1 MLVYLIPILMLGLA
15 FAAVSALI
23 SIPVALGFRRIFRES
38 GVETVSLIASGVIPV
53 FLMLVVAASFFFDD
67 RTGGPAAQ
75 GLLIIVGISFFAT
88 MIGWPL
94 GYRFSRYIL
103 ARRQG

>member
-1 MLVYLIPILMLGLA
+1 MLLYLVPILMLGLA

-23 SIPVALGFRRIFRES
+23 SIPVALGFRRIFREI
-38 GVETVSLIASGVIPV
+38 GVEAVSLIASGVIPV

-75 GLLIIVGISFFAT
+75 GLLIIVGISFLAT

-94 GYRFSRYIL
+94 GYRFSRRIL